1 MTLGCLEL
9 VVMAEA
15 PQTHRFT
22 PSVDS
27 IDKMYDDVRRTC
39 VKDRYFGDSSV
50 VVLKDMLG

>member
-22 PSVDS
+22 LSVGS

-39 VKDRYFGDSSV
+39 VKDRYLGDSGV